1 MNPSLWGKDTIY
13 YIKSRQ
19 TGIDKFD
26 NTIINQEKIGKFDII
41 WKNSSFAFFSS
52 SFALPLEISSF
63 SCYVRPKK
71 EAKCMK
77 NAKKLVAG
85 LVKTVAEKELQRD
98 ANRTSCNLI
107 YQPKVPRNL
116 NRFKKNQK

>member
-1 MNPSLWGKDTIY
+1 
-13 YIKSRQ
+13 
-19 TGIDKFD
+19 
-26 NTIINQEKIGKFDII
+26 
-41 WKNSSFAFFSS
+41 
-52 SFALPLEISSF
+52 
-63 SCYVRPKK
+63 
-71 EAKCMK
+71 MK